1 MRRLAGLLLCV
12 AGCSRI
18 APSAP
23 PPVTGF
29 APTPTRGIVLISI
42 DTLRADHLGAY
53 GYAEPTSPFLDRLA
67 ARGVL
72 FERAYAQYPGTLQSH
87 MSIFT
92 GLYPGEHDVMPP
104 AYVLSPAIATLPELL
119 TRAGFRTSGHS
130 EGGWMSGGFGFR
142 RGFADWTD
150 HPYVADTDI
159 ERTLGLGL
167 AFLRSVPAEQRFF
180 LFLHTYSVHD
190 PYRPPQEYVERFWK
204 GAPPHGMFPPDGP
217 AFSNFNREKLV
228 ASPEQLAYLRALYD
242 ASIAYV
248 DHQLEGFWGE
258 VERLGLAD
266 ETTLVVT
273 SDHGEEFAEHGL
285 LAHTQVYPEC
295 LHVPL
300 LVVHP
305 ARREPLRIPP
315 LVELID
321 LAPTLLELAGA
332 PLPQMSGRSLLPL
345 LSDPSAAHRGRAY
358 AEVRAAFGIGAR
370 TMIEARGDELW
381 QLVHVRPEQ
390 EIEGFW
396 VTKQIRFDSSAAHL
410 ELQAV
415 AFHEPRTVT
424 VEVDG
429 RARPPLALVPDW
441 RTLVLDLPDDGELHR
456 ITLSTTGC
464 TSPLAVG
471 ASADDTRCLSFKLRG
486 VALDRIELFEL
497 VKDPAAARDLAR
509 HETSRTRAL
518 TVALK
523 GFRHL
528 PVAPASQETLTA
540 EHVRQLQA
548 LGFLH

>member
-1 MRRLAGLLLCV
+1 MRQLAGLLLCV
-12 AGCSRI
+12 AGCSRVV
-18 APSAP
+18 PSAP
-23 PPVTGF
+23 PPVSGF
-29 APTPTRGIVLISI
+29 APAPTRGIVLISI

-53 GYAEPTSPFLDRLA
+53 GYARPTSPFFDRLA

-104 AYVLSPAIATLPELL
+104 ALVLSPQIPTLPELL
-119 TRAGFRTSGHS
+119 SRAGVRTAGHS
-130 EGGWMSGGFGFR
+130 EGGWMAGGFGFR

-150 HPYVADTDI
+150 HPYSADTDV

-167 AFLRSVPAEQRFF
+167 EFLRSVAPAERFF

-190 PYRPPQEYVERFWK
+190 PYRPPQEVVERFWP
-204 GAPPHGMFPPDGP
+204 GPPPAEMFDPDGP
-217 AFSNFNREKLV
+217 EFSRFNRERLT

-248 DHQLEGFWGE
+248 DHQLEVFWGE
-258 VERLGLAD
+258 VEELGLAD

-305 ARREPLRIPP
+305 ARREPLRLQP
-315 LVELID
+315 LVELVD

-332 PLPQMSGRSLLPL
+332 PPPKMSGRSLLPL
-345 LSDPSAAHRGRAY
+345 LRDPAAPHRDQAF
-358 AEVRAAFGIGAR
+358 AEVRADFGIGAR
-370 TMIEARGDELW
+370 TMLEARGDELW

-390 EIEGFW
+390 EAEGFW
-396 VTKQIRFDSSAAHL
+396 VTKEIRFDTSAARL

-429 RARPPLALVPDW
+429 RTRPPLELVPDW
-441 RTLVLDLPDDGELHR
+441 RTVTLDLPDDGELHR
-456 ITLSTTGC
+456 VTLRTTGC

-471 ASADDTRCLSFKLRG
+471 ASADDNRCLSFKLRG
-486 VALDRIELFEL
+486 VALDRIELFDL
-497 VKDPAAARDLAR
+497 LKDPVAARDLAHR
-509 HETSRTRAL
+509 EIARTRAMTL
-518 TVALK
+518 ALK
-523 GFRHL
+523 GYRHL
-528 PVAPASQETLTA
+528 PVARASQQTLNA
-540 EHVRQLQA
+540 EHVRQLKA
-548 LGFLH
+548 LGYLN